1 MIKQG
6 YSPEADSLIQAKNKG
21 SEWIKELEKDEKE
34 KTGIKTLRINY
45 NRVFGYYIEVS
56 KSYIK
61 SGARTFIRKQTLA
74 NTERYTTPELE
85 ELAELILGSTKNSYR
100 WNTICSAG

>member
-1 MIKQG
+1 MYLRQIYDELDTLEDIFKLIDKAIVDDPPFSVREGGMIKQG

-56 KSYIK
+56 NHI
-61 SGARTFIRKQTLA
+61 
-74 NTERYTTPELE
+74 
-85 ELAELILGSTKNSYR
+85 
-100 WNTICSAG
+100 